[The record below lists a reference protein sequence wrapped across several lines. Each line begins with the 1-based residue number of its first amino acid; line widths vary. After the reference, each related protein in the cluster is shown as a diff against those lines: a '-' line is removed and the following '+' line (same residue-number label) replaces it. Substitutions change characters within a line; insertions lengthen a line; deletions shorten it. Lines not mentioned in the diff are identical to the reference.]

1 MANMDEED
9 GVIYAPGVLLNRYP
23 LGHPVY
29 TLAHMA
35 THLAE
40 HPAILTIEVMLAP
53 DEHTRHADVL
63 VCVEP
68 WAYPMDD
75 VLAPFGQAVALTTG
89 VDFEGVVPMDFPNPW
104 AELGVGHMLVFVE
117 VPD

>member
-1 MANMDEED
+1 MDEED
-9 GVIYAPGVLLNRYP
+9 GVIYSRGALLDAYP
-23 LGHPVY
+23 IGHPLH

-40 HPAILTIEVMLAP
+40 HPAILTIEVVLTRE
-53 DEHTRHADVL
+53 EHTGYADVL

-68 WAYPMDD
+68 GAYPMDD
-75 VLAPFGQAVALTTG
+75 VLAPFGQAVALATG
-89 VDFEGVVPMDFPNPW
+89 VDFEGVLPMDFPSPG
-104 AELGVGHMLVFVE
+104 AEPGVGHMLAFVE